1 MNPKQCFQSIYKYD
15 LSENH
20 YKQCIPVICNQMF
33 IRVIKRDD
41 KKYLISNVISFI
53 WHLNLKIN
61 MQLLIKIVVIE
72 NVTCYLEI
80 SFPISSPRFC
90 KFSMCDCKRS
100 ILGLMSDLKF
110 PSNDLISPPIEL
122 PNSALSFLI

>member
-33 IRVIKRDD
+33 IRAIKRDD

-53 WHLNLKIN
+53 WHLNLKN
-61 MQLLIKIVVIE
+61 KYAVTNKNSCDRERNLLLRNFVS
-72 NVTCYLEI
+72 N
-80 SFPISSPRFC
+80 
-90 KFSMCDCKRS
+90 
-100 ILGLMSDLKF
+100 ILATIL
-110 PSNDLISPPIEL
+110 
-122 PNSALSFLI
+122 